1 MSKRDDLLRGLL
13 IVLACAM
20 TKPSRAAEKVTYDD
34 HVRPILKARCFTC
47 HGDDEQNADLNLQ
60 SFASAVKGGSSGEL
74 AKAGRPNSSL
84 LFQVVTH
91 AEGVEAMPP
100 KGDKLPDGEI
110 ETIRKWIAGGLLEST
125 GSKAREAASI
135 AFKPLVAGKPDAPVM
150 PGSLASIAVLPTN
163 RPQPVTALAAS
174 PWAPLIAVGGH
185 GCVQLVH
192 AGSGQRLGTLP
203 FAEGVPFVLRFSRG
217 GDVLLVA
224 GGKPVR
230 NGAAA
235 IYDVKSGKRLGTY
248 GDENDAVLAAA
259 ISADGSLVALG
270 GPGKTVKVFHAK
282 DGLPAYQLKKHT
294 DWITAI
300 EFSPDGKQLATADRA
315 GGILLWDAPTGG
327 IALALNEHKAAIT
340 AMSWR
345 SDGRLLAS
353 ASEDG
358 SAIIWDM
365 TDGFPAATL
374 TDIHAPK
381 REPGQ
386 YGKVPK
392 GVLSASWTGDGKLL
406 TTGRDGFARA
416 WDGDG
421 GKVSASPR
429 LPSLPTRI
437 VACDDPHRACV
448 GDITGTVHVFDLSS
462 PTWAEQPR

>member
-1 MSKRDDLLRGLL
+1 
-13 IVLACAM
+13 M
-20 TKPSRAAEKVTYDD
+20 TSPSRAAEKVTYDD

-100 KGDKLPDGEI
+100 NGDKLPDGEI
-110 ETIRKWIAGGLLEST
+110 ETLRQWIAGGLLEST

-135 AFKPLVAGKPDAPVM
+135 AFKPLVAGKPDEPAM
-150 PGSLASIAVLPTN
+150 PGSLASIAVPPTN

-203 FAEGVPFVLRFSRG
+203 FAEGVPFAMRLSRG

-235 IYDVKSGKRLGTY
+235 IY
-248 GDENDAVLAAA
+248 ENDVVLAAD
-259 ISADGSLVALG
+259 ISADGRLVALG
-270 GPGKTVKVFHAK
+270 GPGKTVKVFHAR
-282 DGLPAYQLKKHT
+282 DGSPAYQLKKHT

-300 EFSPDGKQLATADRA
+300 EFTPDGKQLATADRA

-327 IALALNEHKAAIT
+327 IALALNEHRAAIT
-340 AMSWR
+340 AMSATNI
-345 SDGRLLAS
+345 ST
-353 ASEDG
+353 
-358 SAIIWDM
+358 II
-365 TDGFPAATL
+365 
-374 TDIHAPK
+374 AP
-381 REPGQ
+381 
-386 YGKVPK
+386 
-392 GVLSASWTGDGKLL
+392 
-406 TTGRDGFARA
+406 
-416 WDGDG
+416 
-421 GKVSASPR
+421 
-429 LPSLPTRI
+429 
-437 VACDDPHRACV
+437 
-448 GDITGTVHVFDLSS
+448 
-462 PTWAEQPR
+462 

>member
-1 MSKRDDLLRGLL
+1 MSIRDDLLRGLL

-20 TKPSRAAEKVTYDD
+20 TSPSRAAEKVTYDD
-34 HVRPILKARCFTC
+34 HVRPILQARCFAC

-60 SFASAVKGGSSGEL
+60 SFAAAVKGGSSGEL

-91 AEGVEAMPP
+91 ADGVEAMPP
-100 KGDKLPDGEI
+100 NGDKLPDAEI
-110 ETIRKWIAGGLLEST
+110 ETLRQWIAGGLLENA
-125 GSKAREAASI
+125 GSKSREAASI

-150 PGSLASIAVLPTN
+150 PGSLASIATPPTN

-174 PWAPLIAVGGH
+174 PWAPLIAVSGH
-185 GCVQLVH
+185 SCVQLVH

-235 IYDVKSGKRLGTY
+235 IYDVSLGKRLGTY
-248 GDENDAVLAAA
+248 GDENDVVLAAD
-259 ISADGSLVALG
+259 ISADGRLVALG
-270 GPGKTVKVFHAK
+270 GPGKTVKVFHAR
-282 DGLPAYQLKKHT
+282 DGSPAYQLKKHT

-315 GGILLWDAPTGG
+315 GGILLWDAPTGD
-327 IALALNEHKAAIT
+327 IALALNEHRAAIT

-345 SDGRLLAS
+345 SDDRLLAS

-392 GVLSASWTGDGKLL
+392 GVLSASWTADGKLL
-406 TTGRDGFARA
+406 TAGRDGFARA
-416 WDGDG
+416 WDADG
-421 GKVSASPR
+421 GKVSASPH
-429 LPSLPTRI
+429 LLSLPTRI
-437 VACDDPHRACV
+437 VACDDPHRACI

-462 PTWAEQPR
+462 PTWVGQPR